1 MTSCADLR
9 ALFCAAAGARRGY
22 GHLVRS
28 LSFARA
34 LGVRPLIAVRGTQQ
48 ARDVALGLGAD
59 VVAAHATR
67 AIRALRPDV
76 VVVDDPSTPHSQR
89 RIDAARRVGALVV
102 TIHDLGL
109 GCAEGDVVID
119 GSAASPVSARP
130 GRVSL
135 VGTKF
140 AILDAQY
147 SVAPSHRRTLAPQS
161 AGSGFDSSK
170 AWDHLRQQVGFGPR
184 PAGSAALTQCRQY
197 ILAQLKAAGIAARE
211 DAFEATTP
219 LGRVRMV
226 NIIATI
232 PGRRTDRI
240 ALATHYDTK
249 LFREFRFVGA
259 SDGASSTAAV
269 LELGRVLKGQPHEYT
284 IELLFLDGEEA
295 VIEWRDG
302 DNTYGS
308 RHYVEAA
315 RKAGTLGGL
324 KALVLL
330 DMIGDR
336 NLNIRRDTNSAR
348 WLTDIIW
355 ASAGKLGYRANFPL
369 EDTTIDDDHVPFVRA
384 GVPSVDIIDLDYAAW
399 HTAQDDLDHVSARS
413 LQVVG
418 DVVLDALPEIQK
430 RLASTPAR

>member
-140 AILDAQY
+140 AILGEQY
-147 SVAPSHRRTLAPQS
+147 SRPRGPVGRALSGSPGGPHKARPTILKKRQVLIALGGGPHVKTAEAIARAIVAADPRARVRIAGGFVARPRKVAPRVTWVAPRRGLAPEL
-161 AGSGFDSSK
+161 AGADVAVVGGGVSLYEACAMGVPAVALPVVGGQVPTVRAFAKRGAAIGLDRVGFD
-170 AWDHLRQQVGFGPR
+170 GG
-184 PAGSAALTQCRQY
+184 AGVRAAAAQAVALLNSPHQRAAL
-197 ILAQLKAAGIAARE
+197 ARRSTRLV
-211 DAFEATTP
+211 D
-219 LGRVRMV
+219 GQ
-226 NIIATI
+226 
-232 PGRRTDRI
+232 
-240 ALATHYDTK
+240 
-249 LFREFRFVGA
+249 GA
-259 SDGASSTAAV
+259 SRAAAAV
-269 LELGRVLKGQPHEYT
+269 
-284 IELLFLDGEEA
+284 
-295 VIEWRDG
+295 
-302 DNTYGS
+302 
-308 RHYVEAA
+308 AA
-315 RKAGTLGGL
+315 LSQG
-324 KALVLL
+324 
-330 DMIGDR
+330 
-336 NLNIRRDTNSAR
+336 N
-348 WLTDIIW
+348 
-355 ASAGKLGYRANFPL
+355 
-369 EDTTIDDDHVPFVRA
+369 
-384 GVPSVDIIDLDYAAW
+384 
-399 HTAQDDLDHVSARS
+399 
-413 LQVVG
+413 
-418 DVVLDALPEIQK
+418 
-430 RLASTPAR
+430 